1 MISDKYVGLD
11 VHQASTSIVVL
22 DCIGKLICESVI
34 RTRADAIRDFIS
46 GLSGTI
52 HVTFEEGTQAAWLY
66 EVISEA
72 CAFRLAKE
80 RRC

>member
-1 MISDKYVGLD
+1 MTNDKYVGLD

-22 DCIGKLICESVI
+22 DCNGKTISESVV

-52 HVTFEEGTQAAWLY
+52 NVTF
-66 EVISEA
+66 
-72 CAFRLAKE
+72 
-80 RRC
+80 